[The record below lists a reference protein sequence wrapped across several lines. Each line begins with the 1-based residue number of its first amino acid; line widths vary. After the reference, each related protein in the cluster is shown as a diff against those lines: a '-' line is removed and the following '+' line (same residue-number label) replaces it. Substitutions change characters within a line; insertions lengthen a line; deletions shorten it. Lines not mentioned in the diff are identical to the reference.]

1 MVGCMLK
8 KCPHNWCYSR
18 KWQYLTVTSQWA
30 TRSISISWYMC
41 FRYSFSSLW
50 IYHDLSRSS
59 PQKKHVPVRRT
70 PPDATGPRWDRD
82 SASIDPRYPGHGQSW
97 QKKHREF
104 ISMFGKSAIVVRVV
118 NPNDIQHS
126 FQRKSWDLWTIRWAL
141 AFNGLRHF
149 TQDPDAVFWA
159 RETAFHG
166 VTVSPTEHCESWKI
180 CS

>member
-59 PQKKHVPVRRT
+59 PQKKRAG
-70 PPDATGPRWDRD
+70 PPDATGRHRTSMRSRQRINWSTVPW
-82 SASIDPRYPGHGQSW
+82 SW
-97 QKKHREF
+97 PILAKKHREF
-104 ISMFGKSAIVVRVV
+104 ISMFGKSGIVVGVV

-166 VTVSPTEHCESWKI
+166 VTVSPTEHCESWKT